1 MIIARLEVYR
11 MYLNSKA
18 VINEND
24 DIHLIFNESKLDF
37 IENFLSYKND
47 AIEMMNQIINFL
59 KNNLE
64 NKLDGITVIGV

>member
-1 MIIARLEVYR
+1 

-64 NKLDGITVIGV
+64 NKLDGITVIGM

>member
-1 MIIARLEVYR
+1 MIIGRLEVYR
-11 MYLNSKA
+11 AYLDSKT

-24 DIHLIFNESKLDF
+24 DIRLIFNESKLDF
-37 IENFLSYKND
+37 IENFQSYKND

>member
-1 MIIARLEVYR
+1 MD
-11 MYLNSKA
+11 SKT

-24 DIHLIFNESKLDF
+24 DIRLIFNESKLDF
-37 IENFLSYKND
+37 IENFQSYKND

>member
-64 NKLDGITVIGV
+64 NKLDGITVI

>member
-11 MYLNSKA
+11 MYLDSKA